1 MISEFW
7 GKFLTVKLG
16 SCFSRILLRSRDN
29 KSPANGLRSRRV
41 PVSVTLGNWL
51 GLAWSQAESSSP
63 NPEVLLAGLRVLRWT
78 LKGSDFRCARKGH
91 REETW
96 ASVA

>member
-7 GKFLTVKLG
+7 GKHLTVKLG
-16 SCFSRILLRSRDN
+16 SCFSRIPLGSRDT
-29 KSPANGLRSRRV
+29 KSPANGLRSGHV
-41 PVSVTLGNWL
+41 PVSVRPGNWL

-63 NPEVLLAGLRVLRWT
+63 NPEVLLAGMRVLRGT

-91 REETW
+91 RE
-96 ASVA
+96 